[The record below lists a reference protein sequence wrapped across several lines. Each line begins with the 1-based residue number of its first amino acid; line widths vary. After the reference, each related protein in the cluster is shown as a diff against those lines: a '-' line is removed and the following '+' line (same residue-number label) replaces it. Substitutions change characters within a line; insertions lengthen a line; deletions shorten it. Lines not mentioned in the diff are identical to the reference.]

1 MLDHLRVL
9 PSKPEVIVP
18 VWCDIEWI
26 NADFPKRV
34 FLRKFT
40 YSASVKVRNQRI
52 LVRNIGFGRN
62 PTSVFE
68 VGFVKNQIQKLR
80 DGTSLPCLRRLQT
93 QKPPEQKI
101 TVRFKLNLKTDG
113 LACKIIFKIGWQ
125 VERLHSA
132 RKQCR
137 RIYICLFCSAKYLLG
152 TPKPVNCILWMQA
165 VLSK

>member
-1 MLDHLRVL
+1 MNEST
-9 PSKPEVIVP
+9 PI
-18 VWCDIEWI
+18 
-26 NADFPKRV
+26 
-34 FLRKFT
+34 FLKQIFLKKICLFSVSEEAQ
-40 YSASVKVRNQRI
+40 SAQFLCR
-52 LVRNIGFGRN
+52 
-62 PTSVFE
+62 
-68 VGFVKNQIQKLR
+68 
-80 DGTSLPCLRRLQT
+80 
-93 QKPPEQKI
+93 KI

-165 VLSK
+165 VRLHR